1 MVKLLIQRGA
11 PVRERNAEAW
21 ATPEAWAKKMG
32 HIEIQVMLERN
43 LEQNSGSI

>member
-1 MVKLLIQRGA
+1 
-11 PVRERNAEAW
+11 VRERDAEAW

-32 HIEIQVMLERN
+32 HIEIQAILEWNLEQN